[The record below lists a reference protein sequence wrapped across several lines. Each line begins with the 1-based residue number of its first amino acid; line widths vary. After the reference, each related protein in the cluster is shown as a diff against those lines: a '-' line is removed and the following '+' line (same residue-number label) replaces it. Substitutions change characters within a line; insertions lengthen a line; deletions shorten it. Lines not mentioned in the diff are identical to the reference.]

1 MKFLALL
8 FLISSV
14 SVFAK
19 DEKNVAKVTML
30 RGSAVVKDAAGNER
44 SLKQDE
50 WVSEGDVVG
59 TKDKSFVKLTFTD
72 KSTMNVG
79 PASSITINKFG
90 GGEAGLISVIQGQI
104 RSQVTKDVLKQAQDK
119 SKLIIKTKTAAM
131 GIRGTDFFVA
141 YSPITDK
148 TNLITFEGNVAL
160 AQIEGNE
167 LAINNTTQ
175 LDSII
180 SDPNRGVEV
189 TGGLYAGTAPGQE
202 HATIPTKISPV
213 QFETLKVNENM
224 ETKAPTQS
232 SGPGFHS
239 IVPPGLSAQVT
250 SNDNA
255 QALDSQV
262 KNSVGSVE
270 IPKDVNL
277 PPPEGFID
285 PATGAQAPA
294 AGGFIDMQTGHYIA
308 PPEGSKFDANAGVYI
323 PPSTYGKVDESGNY
337 APPEGL
343 KLNIEG
349 NLVPVEPT
357 SGSTGAQGEKGATG
371 SATTATSTGKTGTVL
386 APAPIKPIMGAM
398 SPGAPGAPKMEG
410 PGMATGPKP
419 PINDVLGGG
428 FFIPGNYFID
438 NRDTSVLPNLNQMPT
453 TTNTKFIIS
462 AP

>member
-1 MKFLALL
+1 MKILTLL
-8 FLISSV
+8 VLLSSV
-14 SVFAK
+14 TVFAK

-30 RGSAVVKDAAGNER
+30 RGAALVKNASGSER

-50 WVSEGDVVG
+50 WVSEGDIVA

-131 GIRGTDFFVA
+131 GIRGTDFLVN
-141 YSPITDK
+141 YSPETEK
-148 TNLITFEGNVAL
+148 TNLVTFEGNVAL

-167 LAINNTTQ
+167 LALINTTQ

-180 SDPNRGVEV
+180 SDPARGVEV
-189 TGGLYAGTAPGQE
+189 TGGLYAGTSPGQE

-213 QFETLKVNENM
+213 QFETLKVNENL
-224 ETKAPTQS
+224 ETKESTQS
-232 SGPGFHS
+232 SNPTYNS
-239 IVPPGLSAQVT
+239 IVVPGLSAQVT
-250 SNDNA
+250 SNDNS
-255 QALDSQV
+255 QTLDNQV
-262 KNSVGSVE
+262 KNTVGSVE
-270 IPKDVNL
+270 ITKEINL
-277 PPPEGFID
+277 PPPEGYVD
-285 PATGAQAPA
+285 PNTGAQAPT
-294 AGGFIDMQTGHYIA
+294 AGGFIDMKTGHYIA

-343 KLNIEG
+343 KLNTEG
-349 NLVPVEPT
+349 NLVADPAAGSSSSSNK
-357 SGSTGAQGEKGATG
+357 SGTTTG
-371 SATTATSTGKTGTVL
+371 SPL
-386 APAPIKPIMGAM
+386 APSPIKPIMGATT
-398 SPGAPGAPKMEG
+398 PGAPGGPKMEG
-410 PGMATGPKP
+410 PGLAGGPKP
-419 PINDVLGGG
+419 PVNDVLGGG

-438 NRDTSVLPNLNQMPT
+438 NRDTSVIPNLNQLPT